1 MDKTRR
7 ELVTRLKNVQT
18 AYSWINR
25 QNQEAANTIQSMQ
38 AEIDALNAQV
48 EELILQ
54 AGDMEKLAIEH
65 MLERDAALIQV
76 DELKAQVEEL
86 NEKLM
91 LAEIRA
97 ERADIDHARQLAY
110 WKIIVKHNLCEE
122 VDKSIQQQKGDDV

>member
-76 DELKAQVEEL
+76 DELKRRL
-86 NEKLM
+86 KN
-91 LAEIRA
+91 
-97 ERADIDHARQLAY
+97 
-110 WKIIVKHNLCEE
+110 
-122 VDKSIQQQKGDDV
+122 